1 MHDTVKS
8 LWFIQL
14 YVYRISCNTS
24 FISTY
29 GGFLKWGYPQI
40 IHFNRIL
47 IRLSIINH
55 PAIGVPPFME
65 TSISN
70 HIWLVV
76 STHLKNMSSSVGMMT
91 FPTEWKVI
99 KLMFQ
104 TTNQLGTS
112 MIIGMIMYYSYK
124 IHQNTSKDS
133 SDAIG
138 VVIWPQPAPKN
149 CRWENPTDSRHH
161 LRDGTSDA
169 NPQVATPVCAFF

>member
-1 MHDTVKS
+1 MYVTVKS

-99 KLMFQ
+99 KFMFQ

-112 MIIGMIMYYSYK
+112 MIIGMII
-124 IHQNTSKDS
+124 IHTKYIKRLFRLRPLVWWFDPNPHLIAAGRTRRIPD
-133 SDAIG
+133 ITLETE
-138 VVIWPQPAPKN
+138 PAMRIRK
-149 CRWENPTDSRHH
+149 WLLLFVHFSR
-161 LRDGTSDA
+161 
-169 NPQVATPVCAFF
+169 P

>member
-1 MHDTVKS
+1 MYVTVKS

-99 KLMFQ
+99 KFMFQ

-112 MIIGMIMYYSYK
+112 MIIGMIIIHTKYIK
-124 IHQNTSKDS
+124 IHQKTLPIE
-133 SDAIG
+133 AIG
-138 VVIWPQPAPKN
+138 VVIWPQPAPD
-149 CRWENPTDSRHH
+149 CSWENPTDSRHH